1 MIPFHDKRSIKVR
14 SICAEY
20 KFIGC
25 RSTCPLANACKMRA
39 GDNFG
44 KFILRMNEA
53 AEELNRPVESL
64 SFGMVEGL

>member
-25 RSTCPLANACKMRA
+25 RSTCPLSNACKMRA
-39 GDNFG
+39 GDNFH
-44 KFILRMNEA
+44 KFIDRINRA